1 MDLMR
6 RLVMRFPGLTT
17 DWLWFGR
24 TDGTSGETAE
34 ALGLTDVDAGLP
46 TKIERLAACS
56 MHADA
61 QIAKESLARFFKS
74 EAAWI
79 WRQAFES

>member
-6 RLVMRFPGLTT
+6 RVETRFPGLTT
-17 DWLWFGR
+17 DWLWFGQ
-24 TDGTSGETAE
+24 TDGMSVETAE
-34 ALGLTDVDAGLP
+34 ALGLADVDAGLP
-46 TKIERLAACS
+46 IKIERLAACS
-56 MHADA
+56 MHAGP
-61 QIAKESLARFFKS
+61 QIMKKSLARFFKS